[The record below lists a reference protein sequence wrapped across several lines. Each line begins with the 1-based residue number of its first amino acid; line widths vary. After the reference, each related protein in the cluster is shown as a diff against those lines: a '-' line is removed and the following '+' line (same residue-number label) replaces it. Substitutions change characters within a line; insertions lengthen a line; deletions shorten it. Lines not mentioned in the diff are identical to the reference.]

1 MMLIG
6 DRARFA
12 IEFECDP
19 VASDAEPVPWMF
31 GRIRWWCGGM
41 TLGRYEPCTAID
53 EIAVTVRR
61 LLGSEAGR
69 YDPELMAA
77 PAGDVAR
84 IVTEALFSDSDRS
97 DEQIAADGERYWPF
111 FVSPRTEHFDPWDIF
126 VVEDDAGARLIWGPA
141 GRPNVSECGL
151 RRGEFAGV
159 LRGFLKALG
168 QEGR

>member
-1 MMLIG
+1 MLIG

-19 VASDAEPVPWMF
+19 VARGGEPGPWMF

-41 TLGRYEPCTAID
+41 AVGRYESCSAID

-61 LLGSEAGR
+61 LLASEAAR
-69 YDPELMAA
+69 HSPELMAA
-77 PAGDVAR
+77 PAADVAR
-84 IVTEALFSDSDRS
+84 IVTDALFSDSDRS
-97 DEQIAADGERYWPF
+97 DEQIAADGARYWPF
-111 FVSPRTEHFDPWDIF
+111 FVSPRSENFDPWDVF
-126 VVEDDAGARLIWGPA
+126 VVEGAAGARLIWGTA
-141 GRPNVSECGL
+141 GQPEVDECAL
-151 RRGEFAGV
+151 RRGEFAWV